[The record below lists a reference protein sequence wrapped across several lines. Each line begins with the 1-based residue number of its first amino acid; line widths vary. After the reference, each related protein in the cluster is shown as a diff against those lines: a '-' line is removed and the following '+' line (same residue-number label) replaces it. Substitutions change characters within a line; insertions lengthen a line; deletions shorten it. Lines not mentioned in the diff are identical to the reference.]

1 MFVKNSFC
9 SSVCLQKLWF
19 IIWKSHRFCLLFFY
33 VQTLFHT
40 CMEWVHKLPKIKLIV
55 KSRFENWLH
64 KVLNKNQRFSS
75 ISKINPNLTTA
86 SVFRNFFL
94 FQIRISLSLAC
105 WNFSVQWFNIFI
117 QLRYLSEKQMNKT
130 KKDIGPLIDVHLAKH
145 FR

>member
-1 MFVKNSFC
+1 MFLCLSSKTMIYYMKVASF
-9 SSVCLQKLWF
+9 LF
-19 IIWKSHRFCLLFFY
+19 TFFY